1 MNTDR
6 LLHIAD
12 NDFWNKI
19 NNQFQDNGG
28 VYKIIAVQDGQRI
41 TIKRFLGYDKNG
53 ILYIG
58 KANSF
63 LDRVIDLKKSIS
75 PEYQGTS
82 HICGRRYKSNP
93 NIARQFPFSILFIEL
108 IHSDKPDE
116 LEKDLLN
123 DYRLVYGEVPPLN
136 AI

>member
-1 MNTDR
+1 MNTDI

-12 NDFWNKI
+12 SDFWNKI
-19 NNQFQDNGG
+19 NNLFQDGGG

-41 TIKRFLGYDKNG
+41 TINRFLGYDKNG

-63 LDRVIDLKKSIS
+63 LDRVINLKKSIS
-75 PEYQGTS
+75 PDYKGAS

-93 NIARQFPFSILFIEL
+93 NIARQFPFSNLFIEL
-108 IHSDKPDE
+108 IRSDRPDE
-116 LEKDLLN
+116 FETELLN
-123 DYRLVYGEVPPLN
+123 DYRLVFGEVPPLN